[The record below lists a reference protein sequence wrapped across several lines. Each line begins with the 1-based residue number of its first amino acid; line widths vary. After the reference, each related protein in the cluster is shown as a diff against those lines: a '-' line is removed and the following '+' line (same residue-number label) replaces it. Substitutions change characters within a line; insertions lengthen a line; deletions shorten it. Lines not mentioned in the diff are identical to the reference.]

1 MKTTFKSAAAVI
13 IQSEKDTHV
22 KHLKIMNLHE
32 TSVTYEII
40 YSFITHLYACCLVQF
55 VYFLVQVLFDPL

>member
-32 TSVTYEII
+32 TSVVLMR
-40 YSFITHLYACCLVQF
+40 SFI
-55 VYFLVQVLFDPL
+55 PLLHTCMHVV